1 MASSIASQLQAI
13 KTFIQVENEPQKRP
27 LTRTSILFNPKEAAD
42 IDIDTILDIALSGLE
57 ILVGVDERFRNCKND
72 LFNLKSKELDRE
84 LMGVDENNQI
94 NASISSYLRLLSGHL
109 QLPASL
115 KTLEYLIRR
124 YKIHVY
130 NVEDLVLCVLPYHD
144 THAFV
149 RIVQLINTGNS
160 KWKFLD
166 GVKASGAP
174 PPRSVIVQQCIRDMG
189 VLEALCNYA
198 SPTKKFQASRPVV
211 SFCTAVIVEVLGCV
225 ATIDSDIVKRIHP
238 FVASGLQFG
247 AKGGSD
253 HKAGA
258 LMIVGLLANK
268 VALAPKLVNSLIRTV
283 AEVAREDVKESTD
296 LQWFRLALMALIN
309 LVQSQS
315 VDVFPKKALEALRDI
330 KDIGAVL
337 LELSKEFNIDRFL
350 AILLEALVDQSS
362 SDDSYHLALISVI
375 DSVPLRNLV
384 DPIVSKILLTCMKL
398 SERDGKLVSS
408 ESVTWAKNVLATI
421 NKNYPSQF
429 HGAVHK
435 FLEDA
440 KVQSKKED
448 TVCEFLSKIL
458 DWNLDL
464 SIAFSESKIWFASH
478 HPKPEVRRATFSGLN
493 RSAILKMKSLDAQ
506 RLVAIKDAVLRQL
519 HDDDLTVVQ
528 AALSVDGL
536 TEVLSPSDLLEA
548 LRDVLKKCLSFLTLG
563 SSVNSTLSCDVAVS
577 FLKIAMLSFH
587 DQIDYLKEVA
597 SMIFSLLLILPET
610 HRLSLKVLDLAKTIK
625 WPFFQTL
632 AAASGEEVKLLSGSS
647 VDVEAVGR
655 FEKKMQKRGTV
666 STVNMEIV
674 RFLSEE
680 FLMQP
685 TDYMPWLTRSCN
697 NFKSSKTLLFLVLM
711 QSFSMSIND
720 GKFLVLFDAC
730 FPVLKSQWEAF
741 GSILGNSLHEFN
753 EEMLDWDCKKFL
765 DQLFVADVD
774 TVNKNILICLFWRLL
789 DSAVNAEFFLDD
801 NENGITRVQDF
812 FIFVAGSSLKDAFKK
827 HLQELVEKHLHDFL
841 TKCKVS
847 PVRFLSRFYTAEE
860 VPAAVQVESL
870 HCFSFLCSQLN
881 DRLPFELLAEF
892 PSLLL
897 PLTSDSQATRIA
909 AMDCIEK
916 LYKLWCQVDFSSKKN
931 GNTAIWS
938 NFLDELLGLMVQ
950 QKRLILSD
958 KNFLPSFLTCLL
970 GSSCE
975 SILVSPNIEQRFTKS
990 KKEKILAF
998 ILSSALNL
1006 SESGKLK
1013 VLSLLKGLGNA
1024 ILHVKE
1030 IEALLSL
1037 LLRKRSQCY
1046 FDLENSSLKLS
1057 EAEIMILCLLLEMC
1071 IMPSSLGG
1079 QFSEH
1084 VFKALQLD
1092 SKSPED
1098 PAIKEPCI
1106 TVLQKLNSQFYS
1118 GLTNEAQGQMFR
1130 QLVLLFHNSNSDI
1143 HSATR
1148 DALLRLTIA
1157 SSTVGEMLDL
1167 VFKEDPVAI
1176 VSADGKKKKKSAAN
1190 PKPGYDLVFKGEQRL
1205 YFLSSLLDVLLLKKD
1220 ISNRQFLVGPL
1231 FKLIRKAFSDEWV
1244 HRVLAQDGSWIQT
1257 SGVPQSKS
1265 TVIVYVQK
1273 TLLLILDDIF
1283 ASFMDGS
1290 SPLKDGIMDKIDV
1303 KLLVDCA
1310 RLTTDGVTRNHVF
1323 TLLSTISKLVPNRI
1337 LEHILDILM
1346 VIGESAVSQIDS
1358 HSQHVFEDL
1367 ISAVVPCW
1375 LSKTNNT
1382 ENLLQVFVNIL
1393 PEIADHRRLSIVAFL
1408 LRILGEIDSLASLFV
1423 LLFRS
1428 LVSRKGLSCLTDTF
1442 ASDSFLY
1449 SAQQDWEYA
1458 FAIQICGQYSCRLWL
1473 PSLLKVLQVMR
1484 PNDLTQEVFMQFFFA
1499 MHFVLY
1505 KLQDPEFA
1513 LKLESRENSDS
1524 IQRKLGELVEQVV
1537 FLSQVVDARRK
1548 QIGIPVG
1555 SWKEFKACVHAI
1567 LKTITMSMM
1576 PSTCFEYI
1584 TKLLGNADNTVRK
1597 KVMWLLQ

>member
-330 KDIGAVL
+330 KFFACFERDIGAVL

-1118 GLTNEAQGQMFR
+1118 GLTNEAQDVVR
-1130 QLVLLFHNSNSDI
+1130 
-1143 HSATR
+1143 
-1148 DALLRLTIA
+1148 
-1157 SSTVGEMLDL
+1157 
-1167 VFKEDPVAI
+1167 
-1176 VSADGKKKKKSAAN
+1176 GKKDKYICSCAMT
-1190 PKPGYDLVFKGEQRL
+1190 
-1205 YFLSSLLDVLLLKKD
+1205 
-1220 ISNRQFLVGPL
+1220 RQ
-1231 FKLIRKAFSDEWV
+1231 A
-1244 HRVLAQDGSWIQT
+1244 
-1257 SGVPQSKS
+1257 
-1265 TVIVYVQK
+1265 
-1273 TLLLILDDIF
+1273 
-1283 ASFMDGS
+1283 
-1290 SPLKDGIMDKIDV
+1290 
-1303 KLLVDCA
+1303 
-1310 RLTTDGVTRNHVF
+1310 
-1323 TLLSTISKLVPNRI
+1323 
-1337 LEHILDILM
+1337 
-1346 VIGESAVSQIDS
+1346 
-1358 HSQHVFEDL
+1358 
-1367 ISAVVPCW
+1367 
-1375 LSKTNNT
+1375 
-1382 ENLLQVFVNIL
+1382 
-1393 PEIADHRRLSIVAFL
+1393 
-1408 LRILGEIDSLASLFV
+1408 
-1423 LLFRS
+1423 
-1428 LVSRKGLSCLTDTF
+1428 
-1442 ASDSFLY
+1442 
-1449 SAQQDWEYA
+1449 
-1458 FAIQICGQYSCRLWL
+1458 
-1473 PSLLKVLQVMR
+1473 
-1484 PNDLTQEVFMQFFFA
+1484 
-1499 MHFVLY
+1499 
-1505 KLQDPEFA
+1505 
-1513 LKLESRENSDS
+1513 
-1524 IQRKLGELVEQVV
+1524 
-1537 FLSQVVDARRK
+1537 
-1548 QIGIPVG
+1548 
-1555 SWKEFKACVHAI
+1555 
-1567 LKTITMSMM
+1567 
-1576 PSTCFEYI
+1576 
-1584 TKLLGNADNTVRK
+1584 
-1597 KVMWLLQ
+1597 